1 LKGSGCFSIL
11 GVEVIM
17 KKFDGIH
24 HVSCIATDPQ
34 ANHDFYTEVLG
45 LRLLK
50 KTVNQ
55 DDVSAYH
62 LFFGDALATP
72 GSDITF
78 FSYPTIQ
85 PKVPGSNCI
94 DRVGLRVPTDASV
107 WFWFERLTKLD
118 LIVSQAQ
125 RRFGVLGIDVEDL
138 DGTPLRIM
146 SDENM
151 ASKHSYPFIHPNIPQ
166 EHAISGLGQIDI
178 RVNDIE
184 ASEQWLV
191 HNLGFYRVEG
201 NERNRLYA
209 SKQDRNDTRISL
221 IFDSSPSEQSGA
233 GSIHHVAL
241 RVADNDHLQE
251 TMDMLNITGY
261 VNSGIINRHYFK
273 SLYVREKNRILFEFA
288 TDGPGFDIDEPMEKL
303 GETLSLPPFLEA
315 FRNEIESQINPIKT
329 K

>member
-1 LKGSGCFSIL
+1 
-11 GVEVIM
+11 M
-17 KKFDGIH
+17 KKFEGIH
-24 HVSCIATDPQ
+24 HVSCLATDPQ
-34 ANHDFYTEVLG
+34 ATYDFYTKVLG

-85 PKVPGSNCI
+85 PKEAGSNSI
-94 DRVGLRVPTDASV
+94 DRVGLRVPSDQAIT
-107 WFWFERLTKLD
+107 FWHERLHEKN
-118 LIVSQAQ
+118 IHVSGVET
-125 RRFGVLGIDVEDL
+125 RFNVLGFDFKDQ

-146 SDENM
+146 SDETLHKKR
-151 ASKHSYPFIHPNIPQ
+151 AYPFHVEDIPV
-166 EHAISGLGQIDI
+166 EYAISGLGQIDI

-184 ASEQWLV
+184 ATEHWLM
-191 HNLGFYRVEG
+191 NELGFKAHSMEE
-201 NERNRLYA
+201 NKRLYY
-209 SKQDRNDTRISL
+209 SNENRNDTRICL
-221 IFDSSPSEQSGA
+221 IFDSSPSEIQGA

-241 RVADNDHLQE
+241 RVYDTDQLQE
-251 TMDMLNITGY
+251 TMDMLNALGY

-288 TDGPGFDIDEPMEKL
+288 TDGPGFDIDEPMDKL
-303 GETLSLPPFLEA
+303 GESLSLPPFLEA
-315 FRNEIESQINPIKT
+315 FRKEIESQINPIKT
-329 K
+329 